1 MTVYVLD
8 CLNAPDEHSWRV
20 VDDNSFKTESIR
32 QKKVYSVKGFQEA
45 FNDELINSNVDLIR
59 II

>member
-8 CLNAPDEHSWRV
+8 CLKAPDEHSWRV

-32 QKKVYSVKGFQEA
+32 QKRVYSIKRFQEA